1 MQKSIFYV
9 STFASFVKV
18 SVETACGTAVLRA
31 AEASN
36 IGGRASVHAGT
47 RFMVIAATSVHGAPL
62 HVTLHDLAGETRM
75 GTWRKLW

>member
-18 SVETACGTAVLRA
+18 SVERACGTAVVRA
-31 AEASN
+31 AEASS
-36 IGGRASVHAGT
+36 IGGGASVLAGT
-47 RFMVIAATSVHGAPL
+47 RFMVIAATSAHGAPL
-62 HVTLHDLAGETRM
+62 HVTLLDLAGETEV

>member
-1 MQKSIFYV
+1 M
-9 STFASFVKV
+9 KV

-62 HVTLHDLAGETRM
+62 HVTLHDLAGETRV